1 MKYLKSKKLVLGVIL
16 LLDCVFCGV
25 VINSKN
31 IKNTANSLSSIRTTG
46 NTLVVENLFGLTD
59 EITDSIGNEIV
70 SQEDMLIAQEIMQ
83 NEQGGTVNLQETVI
97 PTGSA
102 NAASGKVA
110 KNIIVSN
117 SNKIVAQ
124 KRAKVEQSVIAK
136 TISSNQ
142 GSALGIAIAQYAIQ
156 FNGNP
161 YVWGGT
167 SLTKGADCSG
177 FVMSVYAH
185 FGIKLAHGA
194 NSQARAGREI
204 SLSEIQPGDLVFYS
218 HGDNTIQHVA
228 IYIGNG
234 KIIHAQNPRDGIGIS
249 SMFSMKRVK
258 ICRMF

>member
-1 MKYLKSKKLVLGVIL
+1 MKVLNVKKIVVGSAI
-16 LLDCVFCGV
+16 LLDCVFCGMV
-25 VINSKN
+25 VNSKN
-31 IKNTANSLSSIRTTG
+31 LKSTANSLNTIKASG
-46 NTLVVENLFGLTD
+46 NTFAIETVFDLNNETIDN
-59 EITDSIGNEIV
+59 IGNEIV
-70 SQEDMLIAQEIMQ
+70 SQEDMLIAQEIIQ
-83 NEQGGTVNLQETVI
+83 NEQSGSVELHETVA
-97 PTGSA
+97 PTGRV
-102 NAASGKVA
+102 NTASGKVA
-110 KNIIVSN
+110 SNIIVSN
-117 SNKIVAQ
+117 SNKIAAQ
-124 KRAKVEQSVIAK
+124 KKASEEKSIIVK
-136 TISSNQ
+136 TIANNQ
-142 GSALGIAIAQYAIQ
+142 GSALGIAIAQYAVQ

-204 SLSEIQPGDLVFYS
+204 SLSEIQPGDLIFYS

-228 IYIGNG
+228 IYIGDG